1 MGGVLLA
8 ILVAPGT
15 MVVLLGLELLEHRLF
30 ESRPTATAEG
40 PTRAGSAARNATAN
54 AVTLQ

>member
-8 ILVAPGT
+8 ILVAPGA

-30 ESRPTATAEG
+30 ESGPTATGAKICAI
-40 PTRAGSAARNATAN
+40 RVSSW
-54 AVTLQ
+54 